1 MNKDIFFR
9 VYEKEKQ
16 TQRERERERER
27 KMKRIK
33 DVKDNLTFEFE
44 WKRWQRRRS

>member
-16 TQRERERERER
+16 TQRERER

>member
-1 MNKDIFFR
+1 MRKKNR
-9 VYEKEKQ
+9 L
-16 TQRERERERER
+16 RERERERER

-33 DVKDNLTFEFE
+33 DLKDNLTFEFE

>member
-1 MNKDIFFR
+1 MRKKNR
-9 VYEKEKQ
+9 LRE
-16 TQRERERERER
+16 RERERERER